1 MKQVSKDVFEGFRE
15 LYKFLPLN
23 FAIPVDGATKFY
35 GCEIGDKVLIINI
48 FNGDISTSSMV
59 LDNHEI
65 ITAGDGKF
73 IVAPRGIKVSNATEK
88 LTKDISDEEF
98 EKELDNFPKK
108 TQTLEEAKLAAIA
121 AADSDNSI
129 QLKFNG
135 NVDEQQDDGNE
146 DDDDVSKYID
156 SLINGKTPKAAQQ
169 PPIIT
174 KGEKKAVPKPV
185 VKPTPNP
192 QPKPQQPAEE
202 PKKFGGW

>member
-65 ITAGDGKF
+65 ITTGDGKF

-156 SLINGKTPKAAQQ
+156 SLINGKTPKAAQ

-174 KGEKKAVPKPV
+174 KGEKKAAPKPV
-185 VKPTPNP
+185 VKPTPKP
-192 QPKPQQPAEE
+192 QSKPQQPAEE

>member
-1 MKQVSKDVFEGFRE
+1 MKQVSKDVFDGFRE
-15 LYKFLPLN
+15 LYKFLPLS

-35 GCEIGDKVLIINI
+35 GCEIGDSVLIINI

-108 TQTLEEAKLAAIA
+108 TQTLEEAKFAAIA

-156 SLINGKTPKAAQQ
+156 SLINVKLLKLLSRPLLQRVKRKLLLSRLLNLHRSRSRNLSNPLKNQRNL
-169 PPIIT
+169 
-174 KGEKKAVPKPV
+174 V
-185 VKPTPNP
+185 VGN
-192 QPKPQQPAEE
+192 
-202 PKKFGGW
+202 